1 MNIAIVDDSR
11 TDIGQLSELLREYA
25 SINHLEIRIDGF
37 QNPREFTS
45 LYTPYKYTLV
55 FLDIY
60 MNEIS
65 GVAIAEKIRKE
76 DCDAAIVFL
85 TTSPDHMP
93 EAFSLHAYDY
103 ILKPADKKRVFR
115 MLDDIT
121 KKETKDGKL
130 FSFAD
135 RNAEHHLR
143 YSDIMVIR
151 SNSHYL
157 QIIDK
162 DMTEYKTRMTFS
174 EAAATLSGEGRF
186 LTINRGMLI
195 NMDHV
200 TSFSDGIC
208 VINGSIYLPYNV
220 KKHKELEQTYRNYI
234 FSQLRQNTL
243 RG

>member
-11 TDIGQLSELLREYA
+11 VDIAHLCELLRTYA
-25 SINHLEIRIDGF
+25 SVNHFDIITDEF
-37 QNPREFTS
+37 QDPTEFTN

-60 MNEIS
+60 MKEIS
-65 GVAIAEKIRKE
+65 GVDIAEKIRE
-76 DCDAAIVFL
+76 TDRDVAIVFL

-103 ILKPADKKRVFR
+103 ILKPADKNRVFH

-130 FSFAD
+130 FSFSD

-174 EAAATLSGEGRF
+174 EASATLSTEGRF